1 MSYSNGLLSDQSYQT
16 ANKYVQRG
24 LPGVGFKL
32 TVMGDY
38 DMQNKKLTNVK
49 SGTDSN
55 DAVNKSQLDATTNL
69 LHGSRAGDV
78 VNDKAVIYSNT
89 GAVHANSLYI
99 EDPPDQGNSNEVRIM
114 TEHQSYPNIHLN
126 IPDLHNFDGHGGRP
140 KSELMVTSVEQT
152 VTGKKVFENIE
163 VHDPTSNN
171 QAANKNYA
179 DTKLS
184 LTGGTMTGDLI
195 LPHHNYPIP
204 GNTNKVINY
213 ESQREIFLSRQES
226 FPMQAD
232 INMNNNFIQNIAT
245 PTLSHQATNKGYC
258 DYNFLNRQKGGRIM
272 GSLSMNQN
280 DLFEIPAPK
289 YESSA
294 ANKNYVDN
302 QMGTKADLS
311 KTTTQT
317 FQGRVQVPDF
327 NSGGHNGSDIVN
339 LRYID
344 GIFLN
349 KKTGG
354 TLNNPI
360 TFLSSLPSNQRQIH
374 NIGSPQFISSAAN
387 KQYVDGEI
395 GKIAPVDTTPFVKLD
410 GSRTMTG
417 NLDMGGKK
425 IIGVGNPTA
434 SFHSTDAVNFHSMVN
449 TLAGFR
455 HGLNISFVH
464 LDGSEAMTGVLN
476 MNNQKISNLKIPE
489 FNTDAANKQ
498 YIDEALLKS
507 HLVSSHIENAF
518 KYLSD
523 QDESS
528 SERNIIVHG
537 IQDFN
542 GSPHKNKKAYDIDL
556 IYTSGTHNYDS
567 KIGINLYPLPVG
579 KFTIIMEYYFPED
592 INISLLAEASTAIIN
607 KQTITNFTSYKK
619 QLVQINQQTKDTPD
633 YLFFTIR
640 GSGTTAT
647 NPEGYLIFYGVK
659 EWVDTVPSEIYDHAL
674 ETGMFE
680 YDNGNMKM
688 YNDID
693 MNNHNIIN
701 SNQTTSLTDFMNYFT
716 LFKNFMKNKTYIDTF
731 SNFYDLKEPSTFI
744 LDGPAI
750 SGIQPNM
757 SINSSGSNHI
767 TVSGFDPIKGLQF
780 NSSTKII
787 INLGFSVNQNTPY
800 TIMVSLT
807 LKSILKV
814 YFVEPINEQTIYY
827 PAYILTPLKN
837 TIGIQKSHILKE
849 TVIYPSVFNNKQI
862 MIWINFNPST
872 NQYKLIIG
880 NGNFVKIISSPTS
893 NFSTNKIRID
903 ANYNI
908 INKICYKNQHFASA
922 ETFTKMMFEERKNG
936 SYF

>member
-32 TVMGDY
+32 TDTGDY

-171 QAANKNYA
+171 QAANKSYA

-245 PTLSHQATNKGYC
+245 PTSSHQVTNKGYC
-258 DYNFLNRQKGGRIM
+258 DYNFLNRQKGGVIM
-272 GSLSMNQN
+272 GPLSMNRN
-280 DLFEIPAPK
+280 DLTGIPDTPK
-289 YESSA
+289 FGYSA
-294 ANKNYVDN
+294 VNKNYVDTEI
-302 QMGTKADLS
+302 TKVHQNLDL
-311 KTTTQT
+311 
-317 FQGRVQVPDF
+317 
-327 NSGGHNGSDIVN
+327 
-339 LRYID
+339 
-344 GIFLN
+344 
-349 KKTGG
+349 
-354 TLNNPI
+354 
-360 TFLSSLPSNQRQIH
+360 
-374 NIGSPQFISSAAN
+374 
-387 KQYVDGEI
+387 
-395 GKIAPVDTTPFVKLD
+395 TPFLRKD
-410 GSRTMTG
+410 GRRAMTG
-417 NLDMGGKK
+417 NLNMDGNK
-425 IIGVGNPTA
+425 IIRLASPTDN
-434 SFHSTDAVNFHSMVN
+434 S
-449 TLAGFR
+449 
-455 HGLNISFVH
+455 
-464 LDGSEAMTGVLN
+464 
-476 MNNQKISNLKIPE
+476 
-489 FNTDAANKQ
+489 DAANKQ

-528 SERNIIVHG
+528 SERNIIVNG

-556 IYTSGTHNYDS
+556 IYTSGTQNYDS

-579 KFTIIMEYYFPED
+579 KYTIIMEYYFPED
-592 INISLLAEASTAIIN
+592 INISLLAEASTAVIN
-607 KQTITNFTSYKK
+607 KQVTTSFSDHKK
-619 QLVQINQQTKDTPD
+619 QLVQFDQRSKDTPD

-647 NPEGYLIFYGVK
+647 NPEGYLVFYGVK
-659 EWVDTVPSEIYDHAL
+659 EWVDSVPPKIYDHAL
-674 ETGMFE
+674 ETGMFK
-680 YDNGNMKM
+680 YVNGDMQM
-688 YNDID
+688 QTDID
-693 MNNHNIIN
+693 LNNKKIKNIPPATNPTDLLMKQSLEIHDIFIIGFVNNLKFLTSNN
-701 SNQTTSLTDFMNYFT
+701 SNLKIKDI
-716 LFKNFMKNKTYIDTF
+716 YI
-731 SNFYDLKEPSTFI
+731 K
-744 LDGPAI
+744 
-750 SGIQPNM
+750 
-757 SINSSGSNHI
+757 
-767 TVSGFDPIKGLQF
+767 
-780 NSSTKII
+780 KII
-787 INLGFSVNQNTPY
+787 FYGESKYANSQDGLLVNFGLGGPLWRYSFHFGPSNQATELNIDRYFNT
-800 TIMVSLT
+800 T
-807 LKSILKV
+807 LNKFRLI
-814 YFVEPINEQTIYY
+814 T
-827 PAYILTPLKN
+827 A
-837 TIGIQKSHILKE
+837 
-849 TVIYPSVFNNKQI
+849 KQI
-862 MIWINFNPST
+862 EFELL
-872 NQYKLIIG
+872 Y
-880 NGNFVKIISSPTS
+880 SPLTIK
-893 NFSTNKIRID
+893 TI
-903 ANYNI
+903 
-908 INKICYKNQHFASA
+908 
-922 ETFTKMMFEERKNG
+922 
-936 SYF
+936 

>member
-1 MSYSNGLLSDQSYQT
+1 MSYSNGLLPDQSYQT
-16 ANKYVQRG
+16 ANKYGQRG

-32 TVMGDY
+32 TVTGDY

-49 SGTDSN
+49 SGTEKN

-78 VNDKAVIYSNT
+78 VYDKAVIYSNT

-99 EDPPDQGNSNEVRIM
+99 EDPPNQGNSNEVRIM

-171 QAANKNYA
+171 QAANKSYA

-245 PTLSHQATNKGYC
+245 PTSSHQGVNKGYC
-258 DYNFLNRQKGGRIM
+258 DYNFLNRQKGGRLM

-395 GKIAPVDTTPFVKLD
+395 GKIAPVDTTQFIKKD
-410 GSRTMTG
+410 GSVPMAAD
-417 NLDMGGKK
+417 LDMG
-425 IIGVGNPTA
+425 T
-434 SFHSTDAVNFHSMVN
+434 H
-449 TLAGFR
+449 
-455 HGLNISFVH
+455 
-464 LDGSEAMTGVLN
+464 
-476 MNNQKISNLKIPE
+476 KISNVVNPE
-489 FNTDAANKQ
+489 FDTDVVNKQ
-498 YIDEALLKS
+498 YLENKLIES
-507 HLVSSHIENAF
+507 HLQPSGPSNIFHFLMNDTSKFSSIREIIIGSF
-518 KYLSD
+518 SD
-523 QDESS
+523 VEKVAH
-528 SERNIIVHG
+528 RL
-537 IQDFN
+537 
-542 GSPHKNKKAYDIDL
+542 NKKALSILLQNDL
-556 IYTSGTHNYDS
+556 QTVSYSARLGLDMTSLSVGDYTLVMEFYWPEKFNIYTYADSTPTNIVDEQNIKNFSNYQKLYLQFTKKNTNS
-567 KIGINLYPLPVG
+567 PNNL
-579 KFTIIMEYYFPED
+579 IMEIRGEL
-592 INISLLAEASTAIIN
+592 SS
-607 KQTITNFTSYKK
+607 S
-619 QLVQINQQTKDTPD
+619 NQQT
-633 YLFFTIR
+633 
-640 GSGTTAT
+640 
-647 NPEGYLIFYGVK
+647 GYLIFYGTK
-659 EWVDTVPSEIYDHAL
+659 GTHYSITNDFYDQYIMSDIFIYN
-674 ETGMFE
+674 E
-680 YDNGNMKM
+680 NMKM
-688 YNDID
+688 QTKID
-693 MNNHNIIN
+693 MNNNKIIKLSNGTDPDDAVNKGQLDSVNINLETFKNQIN
-701 SNQTTSLTDFMNYFT
+701 TFKIYFKNYFYLSIFT
-716 LFKNFMKNKTYIDTF
+716 
-731 SNFYDLKEPSTFI
+731 SHFYDLKEPSIFI
-744 LDGPAI
+744 FDGAAI
-750 SGIQPNM
+750 SGINPNM
-757 SINSSGSNHI
+757 SIKSSGSSHI
-767 TVSGFDPIKGLQF
+767 TVSGFDPIRGLQF
-780 NSSTKII
+780 NSATKII
-787 INLGFSVNQNTPY
+787 IDLGYMVNQNTPY
-800 TIMVSLT
+800 TIMISLT
-807 LKSILKV
+807 LKDHLKV
-814 YFVEPINEQTIYY
+814 HFVEPINEQTFYY
-827 PAYILTPLKN
+827 PGYVVNPSDH
-837 TIGIQKSHILKE
+837 TIRIHMSEIVYGRK
-849 TVIYPSVFNNKQI
+849 IYPVVFDNKQI
-862 MIWINFNPST
+862 MIWIYFNPSERK
-872 NQYKLIIG
+872 YEIIIG
-880 NGNFVKIISSPTS
+880 NGNYVYRILNPLSY
-893 NFSTNKIRID
+893 FSTNKLRID
-903 ANYNI
+903 ANNNI
-908 INKICYKNQHFASA
+908 INKICYQNQHFASA
-922 ETFTKMMFEERKNG
+922 ETFTKLMFEERKNG

>member
-32 TVMGDY
+32 TDTGDY

-171 QAANKNYA
+171 QAANKSYA

-195 LPHHNYPIP
+195 LPHHNHPIP

-245 PTLSHQATNKGYC
+245 PTSSHQVTNKGYC
-258 DYNFLNRQKGGRIM
+258 DYNFLNRQKGGVLM
-272 GSLSMNQN
+272 GPLSMNRN
-280 DLFEIPAPK
+280 DLTGIPDTPK
-289 YESSA
+289 FGYSA
-294 ANKNYVDN
+294 VNKNYVD
-302 QMGTKADLS
+302 GKITKID
-311 KTTTQT
+311 TTQFVKKVGDT
-317 FQGRVQVPDF
+317 MTGILNMNGNKIKNVGTPYTYENDAAVNVGFF
-327 NSGGHNGSDIVN
+327 NTE
-339 LRYID
+339 
-344 GIFLN
+344 LN
-349 KKTGG
+349 ASNSSVYTQI
-354 TLNNPI
+354 TNNY
-360 TFLSSLPSNQRQIH
+360 
-374 NIGSPQFISSAAN
+374 
-387 KQYVDGEI
+387 KQYVNE
-395 GKIAPVDTTPFVKLD
+395 
-410 GSRTMTG
+410 
-417 NLDMGGKK
+417 
-425 IIGVGNPTA
+425 
-434 SFHSTDAVNFHSMVN
+434 
-449 TLAGFR
+449 
-455 HGLNISFVH
+455 
-464 LDGSEAMTGVLN
+464 E
-476 MNNQKISNLKIPE
+476 
-489 FNTDAANKQ
+489 
-498 YIDEALLKS
+498 LLKS

-528 SERNIIVHG
+528 SERNIIVNG

-556 IYTSGTHNYDS
+556 IYTSGTQNYDS

-607 KQTITNFTSYKK
+607 KQAITNFPSYKK

-647 NPEGYLIFYGVK
+647 NPEGYLVFYGVK
-659 EWVDTVPSEIYDHAL
+659 EWVDSVPPKIYDHAL

-680 YDNGNMKM
+680 YDGEKMKMNMDLDLNGNSINAPFFITGYYKKSKSSNRIFL
-688 YNDID
+688 NDVSTYQIIPFD
-693 MNNHNIIN
+693 CVLKEVVCYFYTLNNNDHQITLNVRN
-701 SNQTTSLTDFMNYFT
+701 SGKSRNNQTLNST
-716 LFKNFMKNKTYIDTF
+716 LNDRKQVF
-731 SNFYDLKEPSTFI
+731 SSV
-744 LDGPAI
+744 
-750 SGIQPNM
+750 
-757 SINSSGSNHI
+757 SIC
-767 TVSGFDPIKGLQF
+767 Q
-780 NSSTKII
+780 
-787 INLGFSVNQNTPY
+787 
-800 TIMVSLT
+800 
-807 LKSILKV
+807 
-814 YFVEPINEQTIYY
+814 
-827 PAYILTPLKN
+827 
-837 TIGIQKSHILKE
+837 
-849 TVIYPSVFNNKQI
+849 
-862 MIWINFNPST
+862 
-872 NQYKLIIG
+872 
-880 NGNFVKIISSPTS
+880 
-893 NFSTNKIRID
+893 
-903 ANYNI
+903 
-908 INKICYKNQHFASA
+908 
-922 ETFTKMMFEERKNG
+922 KMMYCG
-936 SYF
+936 